1 MSLWLSEK
9 KATSA
14 PETKYEIVIKNIR
27 TNTRI
32 VVACV
37 VIAAGV
43 VI

>member
-1 MSLWLSEK
+1 LWLSEK

-14 PETKYEIVIKNIR
+14 PETKYEMVIKKIKM
-27 TNTRI
+27 NTRI

-43 VI
+43 AI